1 MNDPITRF
9 NNTVIL
15 LVETKVTTAEAIE
28 QHLEA
33 VGAIVVRVASLGAAG
48 ERLAFIAPDIIIT
61 NLQLCQENGFILLNQ
76 VRAYE
81 RFLNRPQI
89 PMIAIADH
97 SDEEGEIAL
106 EAGFQAYIRA
116 PINATHLYATL
127 RQFV

>member
-9 NNTVIL
+9 NNAVIL
-15 LVETKVTTAEAIE
+15 LVETKATTAAAIE

-33 VGAIVVRVASLGAAG
+33 VGAIIVRVASLDTAG

-61 NLQLCQENGFILLNQ
+61 NLQLCQENGFTFPIR

-81 RFLNRPQI
+81 RFLKRPQI
-89 PMIAIADH
+89 PMIAIADY
-97 SDEEGEIAL
+97 SDKEGEIAL
-106 EAGFQAYIRA
+106 DAGFQAYIRT
-116 PINATHLYATL
+116 PITAASLYATL